1 MTAPDRPWP
10 GAVVTSPSNAR
21 VKAIAALHRRRHRD
35 RGGSTAVEGRDEVLL
50 ALESGV
56 VLREFWHSP
65 DFGRP
70 VPGDLLDRLVAA
82 GTDLVQTSRAVFDKL
97 AYREGPDGWLAIVPA
112 PGVPLA
118 ELGLGDAP
126 LVVVCEA
133 VEKPGNLGAL
143 LRTAD
148 AAGVDAVVSADPR
161 SDWSNPNVVRA
172 SKGTVF
178 SVPIAAAGTDEVL
191 AWVQQHGMAV
201 VVGTP
206 DAADLYTDVDLTGS
220 VAIVVGTEKEGVTA
234 GWRAAADVSV
244 RIPMHGRAD
253 SLNVATSAALLVYEA
268 VRQRGVARSRE
279 ETS

>member
-1 MTAPDRPWP
+1 MTSPDRPWP
-10 GAVVTSPSNAR
+10 GTVVTSPSNPR
-21 VKAIAALHRRRHRD
+21 VKALAAVRKRRQRD
-35 RGGSTAVEGRDEVLL
+35 RGDTTVVEGREEVLL

-56 VLREFWHSP
+56 VPREFWHSP
-65 DFGRP
+65 DFDRP
-70 VPGDLLDRLVAA
+70 VPDAVVDRLAA
-82 GTDLVQTSRAVFDKL
+82 LGVDIVQTSQDAFDKFS
-97 AYREGPDGWLAIVPA
+97 YRESPDGWLAVVPA
-112 PGVPLA
+112 PGRPLA
-118 ELGLGDAP
+118 ELELGDAA

-161 SDWSNPNVVRA
+161 SDWGNPNVVRA

-178 SVPIAAAGTDEVL
+178 SVPIAAADSGEVL
-191 AWVQQHGMAV
+191 AWLRQHGIAV

-206 DAADLYTDVDLTGS
+206 DATDLYTDVDLTGP
-220 VAIVVGTEKEGVTA
+220 VAIVVGTENEGVTA
-234 GWRAAADVSV
+234 AWRAAADVCV

-268 VRQRGVARSRE
+268 VRQRGLAH
-279 ETS
+279 

>member
-1 MTAPDRPWP
+1 MTESGWP
-10 GAVVTSPSNAR
+10 GAVITSPANPR
-21 VKAIAALHRRRHRD
+21 VKALAAMRRRRHRD
-35 RGGSTAVEGRDEVLL
+35 EAELTVVEGREEITL
-50 ALESGV
+50 ALEAGV
-56 VLREFWHSP
+56 VPREFWHSP
-65 DFGRP
+65 DLGRDLP
-70 VPGDLLDRLVAA
+70 DVLLDRLA
-82 GTDLVQTSRAVFDKL
+82 GAGVDLVRTSRAVFDKL
-97 AYREGPDGWLAIVPA
+97 AYRESPDGWLAVVPA
-112 PGVPLA
+112 PGRALA
-118 ELGLGDAP
+118 ELELTDRP

-178 SVPIAAAGTDEVL
+178 SVPIAAAPNAEVL
-191 AWVQQHGMAV
+191 AWLRAHGIAV

-206 DAADLYTDVDLTGS
+206 EARELYTDADLTGP
-220 VAIVVGTEKEGVTA
+220 VAIVVGTENEGVSPA
-234 GWRAAADVSV
+234 WHEVADLEV

-268 VRQRGVARSRE
+268 VRQRG
-279 ETS
+279 

>member
-1 MTAPDRPWP
+1 MTAAEREWP

-21 VKAIAALHRRRHRD
+21 VKALVAMRRRRHRD
-35 RGGSTAVEGRDEVLL
+35 LGGLTVVEGREETLL

-56 VLREFWHSP
+56 EPREFWHAP
-65 DFGRP
+65 DLGRQLP
-70 VPGDLLDRLVAA
+70 DDLLDQFVAW
-82 GTDLVQTSRAVFDKL
+82 GTDLVQTSRAVFEKL
-97 AYREGPDGWLAIVPA
+97 AYRESPDGWLAVVPA
-112 PGVPLA
+112 PGRPLA
-118 ELGLGDAP
+118 DLELGPDP

-178 SVPIAAAGTDEVL
+178 SVPIAAAANDDVL
-191 AWVQQHGMAV
+191 AWLRDNGIRV

-206 DAADLYTDVDLTGS
+206 EATDLYTDVDLTGPL
-220 VAIVVGTEKEGVTA
+220 AILVGTENEGVSAAWHT
-234 GWRAAADVSV
+234 AADIEV
-244 RIPMHGRAD
+244 RIPMRGRAD

-268 VRQRGVARSRE
+268 VRQRG
-279 ETS
+279 